1 MKIAGW
7 RVACYIPGRGNCT
20 GKGPE
25 VKERMASSGIKGGN
39 EKDDFGLK
47 SPPCAHAGRSPK
59 QAPDC
64 FLIHSYSR
72 EGLEGSLGS
81 Q

>member
-47 SPPCAHAGRSPK
+47 SPPCAHAG
-59 QAPDC
+59 
-64 FLIHSYSR
+64 
-72 EGLEGSLGS
+72 
-81 Q
+81 